1 MLELG
6 LRSLGVLIA
15 GVLSQ
20 GEGFRPGGERTNV
33 KERGSGTTVL
43 WFTRGF
49 GDGTSDMTG
58 HLTDQLTTLS
68 VEEFERKWLS
78 SGP

>member
-43 WFTRGF
+43 SFT
-49 GDGTSDMTG
+49 
-58 HLTDQLTTLS
+58 
-68 VEEFERKWLS
+68 
-78 SGP
+78 